1 MIGIQNPKLSCADGY
16 CLTNADNMSLKMNQ
30 ATTGKG
36 ATEPLTGSG
45 WQMSL
50 LGLNLPRFAHRRG
63 KGKISRLKQAKGGR
77 TPDTLSAVDG
87 EGSVSAAPTPF
98 S

>member
-1 MIGIQNPKLSCADGY
+1 MSCAVGD
-16 CLTNADNMSLKMNQ
+16 CLTNSVYVSQDESSHHKQRSHGASDRLRMAKSL
-30 ATTGKG
+30 
-36 ATEPLTGSG
+36 S
-45 WQMSL
+45 
-50 LGLNLPRFAHRRG
+50 GLNLPRFAHRRG